1 MFAFLFTVDNT
12 AYVEF
17 RLTGNV
23 KHLKNVSVSE
33 FKTLVSAN
41 LGIKKRYINLVGSG
55 SGSVLLAFQMPNV
68 AVDNLRLAIAEKRK
82 WILEGGVLGVHI
94 EGQGYIHIQDER
106 NKTGEDSFKVK
117 I

>member
-1 MFAFLFTVDNT
+1 
-12 AYVEF
+12 
-17 RLTGNV
+17 
-23 KHLKNVSVSE
+23 
-33 FKTLVSAN
+33 
-41 LGIKKRYINLVGSG
+41 
-55 SGSVLLAFQMPNV
+55 MPNV